1 MLMRNVYYMQHPVN
15 YHSRT
20 YTGLRVIQHTEVN
33 IVHSLH
39 VLITIAKLLIET
51 AQPGVSHYE
60 LDEPLEC
67 DDTVIPRHL
76 NPCYQYTAG
85 IML

>member
-1 MLMRNVYYMQHPVN
+1 MRNVYYMQHLVN

-39 VLITIAKLLIET
+39 ALITITKLLIET
-51 AQPGVSHYE
+51 AGVSHYE
-60 LDEPLEC
+60 LDEPLES

-76 NPCYQYTAG
+76 NPCYHYTAG
-85 IML
+85 NVMKK